1 MWLESAVI
9 YRACEPAS
17 QSLEAA
23 GTAAR
28 RTSLAA
34 VVLCGLAAGGCSM
47 SFPIMG
53 LSSKTEDEV
62 AMTTA
67 SVLPAR
73 SGLGAGA
80 PGEGGLGGLAPDLG
94 PEDVRRASGALA
106 LALDPQ
112 GNGAPVSWDNAQSGM
127 KGRFT
132 PVGGPFLKED
142 EICRAFLAS
151 MALQSGPV
159 RLQGTACRPSGGE
172 WSIRDAKPWKGES

>member
-1 MWLESAVI
+1 VV
-9 YRACEPAS
+9 
-17 QSLEAA
+17 
-23 GTAAR
+23 AR
-28 RTSLAA
+28 RASCAGALLLA
-34 VVLCGLAAGGCSM
+34 LACAGCSI
-47 SFPIMG
+47 SFPIIG
-53 LSSKTEDEV
+53 LSSKGEDEV

-73 SGLGAGA
+73 SAQ
-80 PGEGGLGGLAPDLG
+80 GGSPLAGLAPDLG
-94 PEDVRRASGALA
+94 PEDWRRAEGAMA

-127 KGRFT
+127 KGTFT

-159 RLQGTACRPSGGE
+159 RLQGTACRPSGGD
-172 WSIRDAKPWKGES
+172 WLVKDAKTWKGAA